1 MRNLLRRSFS
11 GIIFVFLFVSA
22 ILYSKESFVI
32 LTAIFAVVSIWEF
45 HKIINFKSF
54 ASYLF
59 FAAAVFLLLKNSD
72 NYAVVGILG
81 INIISSL
88 FLIYQLISKKEI
100 SYKDDRSKMGL
111 TIRYIVF
118 SFCFLI
124 LIPFQGDQYNP
135 YTVLSILILIWTN
148 DSFAFIV
155 GKNLG
160 KRKLFVSISPKKTI
174 EGFFGGLVFSIA
186 TGYLISIYI
195 TTDYSLLDWIVIA
208 LIVSVIGTIG
218 DLIES
223 KFKRQ
228 ANVKDSGT
236 IMPGHGGILDRFDS
250 LLFVAPFVYLYIN
263 FII

>member
-88 FLIYQLISKKEI
+88 FLIYQLISKKDRFYLIFQISEI
-100 SYKDDRSKMGL
+100 Y
-111 TIRYIVF
+111 
-118 SFCFLI
+118 FL
-124 LIPFQGDQYNP
+124 
-135 YTVLSILILIWTN
+135 
-148 DSFAFIV
+148 
-155 GKNLG
+155 KNVW
-160 KRKLFVSISPKKTI
+160 RSPK
-174 EGFFGGLVFSIA
+174 
-186 TGYLISIYI
+186 
-195 TTDYSLLDWIVIA
+195 
-208 LIVSVIGTIG
+208 
-218 DLIES
+218 
-223 KFKRQ
+223 R
-228 ANVKDSGT
+228 
-236 IMPGHGGILDRFDS
+236 ILQ
-250 LLFVAPFVYLYIN
+250 P
-263 FII
+263 

>member
-1 MRNLLRRSFS
+1 MRNLLRRSLS
-11 GIIFVFLFVSA
+11 GLIFVFLFVSA

-32 LTAIFAVVSIWEF
+32 LTTIFAGISIWEF
-45 HKIINFKSF
+45 HKIIHFKSL

-88 FLIYQLISKKEI
+88 FLSYQLISKKEI
-100 SYKDDRSKMGL
+100 SYQDDRSKMGL

-124 LIPFQGDQYNP
+124 LIPFQGDQYNAAII
-135 YTVLSILILIWTN
+135 LSILILIWTN
-148 DSFAFIV
+148 DSFAFLV
-155 GKNLG
+155 GKNFG
-160 KRKLFVSISPKKTI
+160 KRKLFVSISPKKTV
-174 EGFFGGLVFSIA
+174 EGFIGGLVFSIA
-186 TGYLISIYI
+186 TGYLISIYV
-195 TTDYSLLDWIVIA
+195 TNYSLIDWIVIA
-208 LIVSVIGTIG
+208 VIVSIIGTIG

-228 ANVKDSGT
+228 ANIKDSGT